1 MSSLTLK
8 SDTSGS
14 DNGGFLDHL
23 LLDVSHTLAQAWEH
37 LSAREHHNDA
47 NTISLPYQTLR
58 YMDEVE
64 RAFEISYCVCPVNRQ
79 QKTQLK
85 QIEIECHALQA
96 AIHARELLVK
106 PAEMLEIKPIFI
118 ALRVLFKEF
127 KEDRMH
133 DGEQRLAAFVRQ
145 LHKLINELTDI
156 ILK

>member
-1 MSSLTLK
+1 MSSLTLQSK
-8 SDTSGS
+8 ASAP
-14 DNGGFLDHL
+14 DNGGMLDHL
-23 LLDVSHTLAQAWEH
+23 LLEVSHTLAQTWEH
-37 LSAREHHNDA
+37 LSAREHHHEA

-64 RAFEISYCVCPVNRQ
+64 RAFEMSYCVCPVNNQ

-106 PAEMLEIKPIFI
+106 PAEMLELKPIFI

-127 KEDRMH
+127 KDDRMH
-133 DGEQRLAAFVRQ
+133 DGKQRFAAFVRQ
-145 LHKLINELTDI
+145 LHKLVNELPGI
-156 ILK
+156 IFN